1 MPATQARKK
10 PRVGDAGR
18 SRRPS
23 FADTINRFYDRRG
36 VKIAAWSV
44 AVLVWIPFLFVF
56 LMVLG
61 INPIFTMGV
70 TKLGSDA
77 LRVPVTLRRASV
89 SFAGKLR
96 LARFEIRNPPGYS
109 EMEAA
114 SFDGMYA
121 EVPFKSVFRQHI
133 EIPVLTV
140 INPVFNLELGD
151 GKKPSNWAQIMKNLA
166 ESLPSKDEP
175 QPPDGDKRFKI
186 GELKIVNPTVCYRSS
201 LFPEGLIFHLRDV
214 ELKQVGNA
222 VGSRSKTYIVLASIL
237 QAILTG
243 GIKEKD
249 LPDNVRGVM
258 SDELR
263 AASKAFGDIFEAIK

>member
-1 MPATQARKK
+1 MPATHVQKK
-10 PRVGDAGR
+10 PKAGGSGPTR
-18 SRRPS
+18 HPS
-23 FADTINRFYDRRG
+23 LAVRLNRFYDRRG
-36 VKIAAWSV
+36 VKIAAWSL
-44 AVLVWIPFLFVF
+44 AVLVWIPFLFVL
-56 LMVLG
+56 LMVMG

-77 LRVPVTLRRASV
+77 LKVPVELRRAAV

-96 LARFEIRNPPGYS
+96 LGRLEIRNPPGYS

-121 EVPFKSVFRQHI
+121 EVPIKTVFRQEI

-151 GKKPSNWAQIMKNLA
+151 GKKPSNWGRIMKNLE

-175 QPPDGDKRFKI
+175 LPPDGEKRFKI
-186 GELKIVNPTVCYRSS
+186 GELKIVNPTICYRSS
-201 LFPEGLIFHLRDV
+201 LIPDGLILHLRDV
-214 ELKQVGNA
+214 ELRQVGNTP
-222 VGSRSKTYIVLASIL
+222 GSRSKTYIVLASIL

-243 GIKEKD
+243 GIKDKD
-249 LPDNVRGVM
+249 LPDNVRGVLLE
-258 SDELR
+258 ELS
-263 AASKAFGDIFEAIK
+263 AARKAFGEVLEGIK